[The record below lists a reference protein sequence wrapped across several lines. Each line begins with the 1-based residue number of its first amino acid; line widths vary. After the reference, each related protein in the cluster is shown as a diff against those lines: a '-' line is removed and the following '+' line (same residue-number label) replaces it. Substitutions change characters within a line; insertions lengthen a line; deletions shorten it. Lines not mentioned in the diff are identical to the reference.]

1 MSFSQP
7 AENRSGKH
15 SIWHANS
22 WVCKKKKNSWGWSEA
37 AGRRYIF
44 IWCLSYSFMYLI
56 KPGHSI
62 CVQKGSSRKSKWL
75 LRATE
80 LLGHHDKI
88 RRLPH
93 SPNNRL
99 QGDPCLKTLCAH
111 PLLFLIVGRRPS
123 ALASA
128 GLELLY
134 QPEVVRLYLS
144 LLTCSHN
151 HNTLEAA
158 AGALQNLAAGHWTV
172 SGWQKP
178 SLFDGDSCSNPDE
191 LER

>member
-1 MSFSQP
+1 MAWCRGAKKPCTLFENPKPITNWLNRQLKKNTVSRQICLSEQLPKIFFFWSFLMSFSQP

-22 WVCKKKKNSWGWSEA
+22 WVCKKKKNFWGWSEA

-44 IWCLSYSFMYLI
+44 IWCLSYSFMHLI

-80 LLGHHDKI
+80 LLGHHDKR

-99 QGDPCLKTLCAH
+99 QEDP
-111 PLLFLIVGRRPS
+111 V
-123 ALASA
+123 
-128 GLELLY
+128 
-134 QPEVVRLYLS
+134 
-144 LLTCSHN
+144 
-151 HNTLEAA
+151 
-158 AGALQNLAAGHWTV
+158 
-172 SGWQKP
+172 
-178 SLFDGDSCSNPDE
+178 
-191 LER
+191 